1 MMKGEHLKDKSM
13 KPITND
19 KFMKFLI
26 TICYVF
32 MLIALISAIVIGITT
47 QELIA
52 SCASMV
58 ILTMFTLLLLFFTII
73 LFAYSTELERKKE
86 TKNNNTSGDCNSGKY
101 Y

>member
-1 MMKGEHLKDKSM
+1 MKDKCM

-86 TKNNNTSGDCNSGKY
+86 TKNNNTSGDCNNGKY

>member
-1 MMKGEHLKDKSM
+1 MGKVG
-13 KPITND
+13 
-19 KFMKFLI
+19 
-26 TICYVF
+26 
-32 MLIALISAIVIGITT
+32 ISAIVIGITT

-73 LFAYSTELERKKE
+73 LFAYNTELDWQKE
-86 TKNNNTSGDCNSGKY
+86 AKNNNTSSGCNSEEY